1 MLKNKKI
8 SLSQF
13 EVFLV
18 VADSLSFTLAAN
30 TLGVSRA
37 SISQSIKALEREL
50 EVPLFLRT
58 TRSISLTSEGE
69 SLFEQCYRL
78 RYELDNTRDLVRSF
92 HNKPKGKLKISCNP
106 FLAEKVLF
114 PILVQY
120 KELFPDV
127 ELIVV
132 IEERIPDFDKDQT
145 DIAFGVNW
153 KAPDDLIARKI
164 GETRYMLCASP
175 NYLKLYGAPNGL
187 EDLKKHNFIP
197 HTSRHTSLVGLKD
210 ASMYINLSSNIS
222 SNNVN
227 FIKKC
232 VLDGLGIAQFHDYVV
247 KDEIEKGELI
257 EVLQNVFN
265 EKESLFIYY
274 QKNRFVQPKLKE
286 LVKLILERVR
296 L

>member
-18 VADSLSFTLAAN
+18 VANSLSFTLAAN
-30 TLGVSRA
+30 ILGVSRA
-37 SISQSIKALEREL
+37 SISQSIKALEKEL

-69 SLFEQCYRL
+69 SLFEQCSRL
-78 RYELDNTRDLVRSF
+78 RYELDNARALIKSF
-92 HNKPKGKLKISCNP
+92 HKKPKGKLKISCNP
-106 FLAEKVLF
+106 FLAEKVLL
-114 PILVQY
+114 PILMQY
-120 KELFPDV
+120 KEQFPDV
-127 ELIVV
+127 ELIIVV
-132 IEERIPDFDKDQT
+132 EERIPDFDKEQT

-164 GETRYMLCASP
+164 GETRYVLCASP
-175 NYLKLYGAPNGL
+175 RYLKKYGVPKNL

-197 HTSRHTSLVGLKD
+197 HISRHTSLVGLKD
-210 ASMYINLSSNIS
+210 ANSYINISSDIS
-222 SNNVN
+222 SNNVS

-232 VLDGLGIAQFHDYVV
+232 VLDGLGIAQFHEYAAIE
-247 KDEIEKGELI
+247 EIKRGDLI
-257 EVLQNVFN
+257 EVLPAVFN

-274 QKNRFVQPKLKE
+274 QKNRFVQPKIKE
-286 LVKLILERVR
+286 LVKIILERVQI
-296 L
+296 